1 MFNLKNRPMKKS
13 IMTFAALAALL
24 ALQELDANKEGN
36 VLMDDDTLKK
46 IDDALKA
53 KQTEIDKLKTEKEAA
68 ETAKAKA
75 EQDLATANSEKS
87 ELEGRLSTA
96 ENRAKELKEFID
108 KIPAADTSVLGKDP
122 VEKDDFQK
130 AWEESPMFKEAA
142 QRM

>member
-1 MFNLKNRPMKKS
+1 MKKS

-36 VLMDDDTLKK
+36 VLMDDDNLKK
-46 IDDALKA
+46 IDDALKH
-53 KQTEIDKLKTEKEAA
+53 KQAEIDNLKAEKEAA

-75 EQDLATANSEKS
+75 EEDLATANSEKS

-108 KIPAADTSVLGKDP
+108 KIPSADTSVLGKDP

-130 AWEESPMFKEAA
+130 AWEESTMFKEAVE
-142 QRM
+142 RM